1 MTKLKNGYAHNYCAM
16 DNIFENN
23 EPFTKRG
30 FTATVFLMLNN
41 TTLHPLK

>member
-23 EPFTKRG
+23 EPFTKQG
-30 FTATVFLMLNN
+30 LLQQSF
-41 TTLHPLK
+41 